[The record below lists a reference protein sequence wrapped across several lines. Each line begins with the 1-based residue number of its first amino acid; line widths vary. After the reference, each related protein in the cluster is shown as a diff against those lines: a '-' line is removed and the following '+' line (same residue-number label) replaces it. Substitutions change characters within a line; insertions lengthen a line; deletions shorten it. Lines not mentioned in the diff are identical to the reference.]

1 MDDWATAARVAIDA
15 GEAVAL
21 ITVLAAEGSAPRG
34 AGTRML
40 VRADGIAG
48 TIGGGALEHQAI
60 GQARALLDHP
70 AGSWRMQDYPLGPL
84 LGQCCGGRVRL
95 LVEHV
100 DPVKADWIGQSG
112 LLETRFAPD
121 RLERRLIDAR
131 VPVDTLSARG
141 PKPDVLVER
150 LDVDRLPVLL
160 FGAGHVGRAVARAV
174 EGLPVQLGWFDTRPD
189 TGDVAG
195 VTVVEED
202 RIVDCVGEAP
212 DGCAILIMTHDHGL
226 DYRLTAAALA
236 SPAGFVGLIG
246 SETKRAR
253 FLSRLAK
260 DGVDAG
266 RLTCPVGVAGIMG
279 KEPAVIAISVA
290 AQLLQLQAE
299 NHPSPLGVRGQSC
312 PPDRTKGPRTP
323 EGEGLSS

>member
-1 MDDWATAARVAIDA
+1 MDEWATAARAAIDA

-40 VRADGIAG
+40 VRAGGIAG

-60 GQARALLDHP
+60 GQARALLGHP
-70 AGSWRMQDYPLGPL
+70 VGSWRIQDYPLGPL

-100 DPVKADWIGQSG
+100 DPAEAAWIGQEG
-112 LLETRFAPD
+112 LLETRFGPD

-131 VPVDTLSARG
+131 VPVDPVSARG
-141 PKPDVLVER
+141 PRPELLVER
-150 LDVDRLPVLL
+150 LDIDRLPVLL
-160 FGAGHVGRAVARAV
+160 FGAGHVGRAVARAL
-174 EGLPVQLGWFDTRPD
+174 EGLPVHLGWFDPRPE
-189 TGDVAG
+189 TGELEG
-195 VTVVEED
+195 VTVVDEE
-202 RIVDCVGEAP
+202 RIADCVAEAP
-212 DGCAILIMTHDHGL
+212 DGSAILIMTHDHGL

-236 SPAGFVGLIG
+236 SPARFVGLIG

-260 DGVDAG
+260 DGVDAA

-279 KEPAVIAISVA
+279 KEPAVIAVSVA
-290 AQLLQLQAE
+290 AQLLQVGAK
-299 NHPSPLGVRGQSC
+299 PSPPSGG
-312 PPDRTKGPRTP
+312 
-323 EGEGLSS
+323 EGEWPR